1 MGRAG
6 QAVPYFVLCLMFA
19 GAMATLPLHV
29 SAQSERD
36 PIATDAEPLPD
47 WNAAPASPE
56 NRVVANLAPAA
67 AQADE
72 NVAWWR
78 GITVNGFASLSYL
91 YNTNDPEFRI
101 NQYRVF
107 DYADDEPQLDM
118 AQIVVQRAADKP
130 NQFGF
135 RLNMIAGSAVPRIT
149 AAYGMFRDC
158 ETLQAANFDIPEM
171 YLSYIAPLGK
181 GLRFDAGKFATHLG
195 AEVIGGYDGYND
207 EFSRSFLFGFGV
219 PFTNTGVKATYAF
232 NKTISAMFLVTNGW
246 DEFQRFN
253 HGYSVGGQVVLTA
266 TRNTAFY
273 FNWIHGPSMPHDD
286 IDNRNAVELVG
297 SWQTTPRLKLGF
309 DSLYAHEQNGVRIG
323 FDAIWKSLVGY
334 AKYQLT
340 PKFSLAL
347 RGEVFNDSGGTRT
360 GIPQTLHEFTLT
372 PEYVMAAKLSGV
384 SDHFKK
390 LDGKFVVRGDIRLD
404 TSNKNVFQRDD
415 YWVDNQF
422 TTAVNLIY
430 LF

>member
-1 MGRAG
+1 MGRA
-6 QAVPYFVLCLMFA
+6 QRAVSYLVIWLALT
-19 GAMATLPLHV
+19 GAMATLPLRV
-29 SAQSERD
+29 SAQSERN
-36 PIATDAEPLPD
+36 PAATEADSSSNREV
-47 WNAAPASPE
+47 APASSQSE
-56 NRVVANLAPAA
+56 VVVNPPPRPAK
-67 AQADE
+67 ADE
-72 NVAWWR
+72 NVTWWR
-78 GITVNGFASLSYL
+78 AITVNGFASLSYL
-91 YNTNDPEFRI
+91 YNTNDPVFRI

-118 AQIVVQRAADKP
+118 AQIVVQRAIDKP

-135 RLNMIAGSAVPRIT
+135 RLNMIAGSAVPQVT
-149 AAYGMFRDC
+149 AAYGMFRNC
-158 ETLQAANFDIPEM
+158 ETLQAGNFDIPEM
-171 YLSYIAPLGK
+171 YVSYIAPMGK
-181 GLRFDAGKFATHLG
+181 GLRFDAGKFATHMG
-195 AEVIGGYDGYND
+195 SEVIGGYDGYND

-219 PFTNTGVKATYAF
+219 PFTHTGLKATYAF
-232 NKTISAMFLVTNGW
+232 NGTISAMFLVTNGW

-253 HGYSVGGQVVLTA
+253 NGYTFGGQVVLTA
-266 TRNTAFY
+266 TKNTAFY
-273 FNWIHGPSMPHDD
+273 FNWIHGPSMPHDN
-286 IDNRNAVELVG
+286 IDNRNAVEIVG
-297 SWQTTPRLKLGF
+297 SWQTTPKLKLGF

-334 AKYQLT
+334 TKYQLT
-340 PKFSLAL
+340 PKLSLAL

-372 PEYVMAAKLSGV
+372 PEYAMAAKLSRV

-390 LDGKFVVRGDIRLD
+390 FDGKFVVRGDIRLD